1 METKKIEAKNLEK
14 QYVLKEKTGL
24 FRSKIKRLYR
34 QLRECHWKFRK
45 ERL

>member
-24 FRSKIKRLYR
+24 FYTKT
-34 QLRECHWKFRK
+34 Q
-45 ERL
+45 

>member
-14 QYVLKEKTGL
+14 QYVLKEKQVCLGQ
-24 FRSKIKRLYR
+24 KIKRLYR